1 MENTNEIAE
10 SDLPNDIKNLTAVE
24 ARNWLSY
31 TKPWTLEQAT
41 LIFAGHSPKSR
52 YFFKDDGAS
61 GFWLAFNFWHRFKS
75 LQKDSIPRSQNE
87 WLELAERESWPLPDP
102 LIEAMSSESKNNNLQ
117 PKFES
122 ALERQSRRYQM
133 CLGLGIEVLVDAHFV
148 ELLNKEFTEES
159 AQLSDT
165 MKRKFCHMRLT
176 GELLFN
182 EYSGSYNEVF
192 IKDIHLQ
199 SWVQSPEDLADL
211 ICSRKETPLEIKP
224 SIRAAFVNPEHSV

>member
-133 CLGLGIEVLVDAHFV
+133 CLGLGKELPKNDYARMPNGVKNLAKIEGV
-148 ELLNKEFTEES
+148 
-159 AQLSDT
+159 
-165 MKRKFCHMRLT
+165 
-176 GELLFN
+176 
-182 EYSGSYNEVF
+182 
-192 IKDIHLQ
+192 
-199 SWVQSPEDLADL
+199 
-211 ICSRKETPLEIKP
+211 SRQ
-224 SIRAAFVNPEHSV
+224 AFVKDVRAHMNRLNPRK